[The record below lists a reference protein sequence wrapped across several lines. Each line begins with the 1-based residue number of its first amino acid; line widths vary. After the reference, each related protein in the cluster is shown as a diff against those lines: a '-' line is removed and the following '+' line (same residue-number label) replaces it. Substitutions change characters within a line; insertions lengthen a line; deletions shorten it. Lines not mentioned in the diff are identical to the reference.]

1 MPHTNSKEW
10 LKRNK
15 LSNRKPSSS
24 KKTSSSGGSKTVRRP
39 HAVEY
44 DEKDRYEYL
53 TGFSARKKA
62 GKLAAQER
70 AAQKAREEKL
80 EFRRQL
86 KDARMSKIKEAID
99 QQTEW
104 YGIDAFEGQVG
115 TAPSNQPRPARTVEK
130 FVERSNDGVVS
141 GPSQTTTTTVTIEPL
156 EVDHTVLM
164 AHPTNPQP
172 HSNYQP
178 HPDRNFHNIQSSSSS
193 SAATRK
199 SRDGPDTTQSRKTI
213 SNRVK
218 SSSKINKKKKIPYES
233 KATRTIER
241 VKKQAKRASK
251 SSQKKSPRK
260 K

>member
-104 YGIDAFEGQVG
+104 YGSGYSTKQSAEAG
-115 TAPSNQPRPARTVEK
+115 TDRRKVCRTVERWCRLRPITDHHHHGHHRAIGSRPY
-130 FVERSNDGVVS
+130 RSDG
-141 GPSQTTTTTVTIEPL
+141 PP
-156 EVDHTVLM
+156 
-164 AHPTNPQP
+164 
-172 HSNYQP
+172 Y
-178 HPDRNFHNIQSSSSS
+178 QSS
-193 SAATRK
+193 
-199 SRDGPDTTQSRKTI
+199 
-213 SNRVK
+213 
-218 SSSKINKKKKIPYES
+218 
-233 KATRTIER
+233 
-241 VKKQAKRASK
+241 ASL
-251 SSQKKSPRK
+251 QLPAPP
-260 K
+260 